1 MSKDVKSDA
10 PKRDWCYLGDDHC
23 PEHGHG
29 CEEYWC
35 GNGPATDGSYL
46 NGTPGYFSYAKA
58 TEDD

>member
-29 CEEYWC
+29 CQEYWC
-35 GNGPATDGSYL
+35 GNGPGPETNARREYL
-46 NGTPGYFSYAKA
+46 DAVTNGE
-58 TEDD
+58 EDFA